1 MGLQQSNLKSA
12 DFLFF
17 ENNIEASDEKD
28 LFLEIMSEYFLGKTE
43 PKRKNN
49 FWCICGIISAA
60 FFVAIIIY
68 LVVNMFLLSPKEIG
82 DIEEIGNFSIRVDV
96 NDENNECIEQFED
109 FVTSKRWHLDS
120 QKNAK
125 EYYTST
131 KLPQLKVLMLTTL
144 SPAMSFEVNDEQ
156 VTISIHS
163 IIRFDQKHPFNGTS
177 ISSNPVLNGEE
188 EASIKRHGCGWVS
201 TYKSLLEPPKDM
213 PPLIQTAKWTLNNE
227 TLIVSRTNNW
237 SNINGIWKFV

>member
-1 MGLQQSNLKSA
+1 
-12 DFLFF
+12 
-17 ENNIEASDEKD
+17 
-28 LFLEIMSEYFLGKTE
+28 MSEYFLGKTE

-49 FWCICGIISAA
+49 FWCICGIISAG
-60 FFVAIIIY
+60 FFFAIIIY
-68 LVVNMFLLSPKEIG
+68 LVVNMFLLSPKGNFILRTYIYKRFINLEIG
-82 DIEEIGNFSIRVDV
+82 DIEEIGNFSIQVDV

-156 VTISIHS
+156 GGDRWTESLEDRTRSERTVLELLKRFWNGFSVRARDLSRNCFTIRNCFIT
-163 IIRFDQKHPFNGTS
+163 IG
-177 ISSNPVLNGEE
+177 
-188 EASIKRHGCGWVS
+188 
-201 TYKSLLEPPKDM
+201 
-213 PPLIQTAKWTLNNE
+213 
-227 TLIVSRTNNW
+227 
-237 SNINGIWKFV
+237 

>member
-1 MGLQQSNLKSA
+1 
-12 DFLFF
+12 
-17 ENNIEASDEKD
+17 
-28 LFLEIMSEYFLGKTE
+28 MSEYFLGKTE

-49 FWCICGIISAA
+49 FWCICGIISAG
-60 FFVAIIIY
+60 FFFAIIIY
-68 LVVNMFLLSPKEIG
+68 MVVNMFLLSPKGNFILRTYIYKRFVNLEIG

-156 VTISIHS
+156 GRDRWTESLEDRTRS
-163 IIRFDQKHPFNGTS
+163 EKQFWNC
-177 ISSNPVLNGEE
+177 LNGFQF
-188 EASIKRHGCGWVS
+188 
-201 TYKSLLEPPKDM
+201 LLGTNSEQFSVP
-213 PPLIQTAKWTLNNE
+213 AGNF
-227 TLIVSRTNNW
+227 SRNCFIL
-237 SNINGIWKFV
+237 SGRQF

>member
-1 MGLQQSNLKSA
+1 
-12 DFLFF
+12 
-17 ENNIEASDEKD
+17 
-28 LFLEIMSEYFLGKTE
+28 MSEYFLGKTE

-49 FWCICGIISAA
+49 FWCICGIISAG
-60 FFVAIIIY
+60 FFFAIIIY
-68 LVVNMFLLSPKEIG
+68 LVVNMFLLSPKGNFILRTYIYKRFVNLEIG

-109 FVTSKRWHLDS
+109 FVTSKRWNLDS

-156 VTISIHS
+156 GRDRWTESLEDRTRSERTVLELLK
-163 IIRFDQKHPFNGTS
+163 RFWNGFS
-177 ISSNPVLNGEE
+177 VRAGDLRVPSSADFEFKIYG
-188 EASIKRHGCGWVS
+188 
-201 TYKSLLEPPKDM
+201 SL
-213 PPLIQTAKWTLNNE
+213 AKQA
-227 TLIVSRTNNW
+227 
-237 SNINGIWKFV
+237 

>member
-12 DFLFF
+12 DFIFF

-49 FWCICGIISAA
+49 FWCICGIISAG
-60 FFVAIIIY
+60 FFFKIIIY
-68 LVVNMFLLSPKEIG
+68 LVDNMFLLSPKEIG

-125 EYYTST
+125 EYYTSAR
-131 KLPQLKVLMLTTL
+131 LPQLKVLMLTTL
-144 SPAMSFEVNDEQ
+144 SPAMSFEVNDELG
-156 VTISIHS
+156 
-163 IIRFDQKHPFNGTS
+163 RD
-177 ISSNPVLNGEE
+177 
-188 EASIKRHGCGWVS
+188 
-201 TYKSLLEPPKDM
+201 
-213 PPLIQTAKWTLNNE
+213 
-227 TLIVSRTNNW
+227 
-237 SNINGIWKFV
+237 